1 MKFAGAGGP
10 KPYMNQDPTYEPHSA
25 IIARNIDALVAQR
38 QQSMAR
44 EGWQEK
50 LADRITRFTGSM
62 LFVYLHLL
70 IFGVWIAINIGWL
83 PFYKFDPSLVILAMA
98 ASVEAIF
105 LSTFVLIS
113 QNRMQALADQRA
125 DLNLHISLLAE
136 HEVTQLIHLVSAI
149 GRKLQVAEASDPDLD
164 ELRKDVKPE
173 EVMEEMTSKQ

>member
-1 MKFAGAGGP
+1 
-10 KPYMNQDPTYEPHSA
+10 MNQNEPSHSHSA
-25 IIARNIDALVAQR
+25 IIARNIDALLAQR
-38 QQSMAR
+38 RQNEADQ
-44 EGWQEK
+44 GWQER

-62 LFVYLHLL
+62 IFVYLHLL

-83 PFYKFDPSLVILAMA
+83 PLFKFDPSLVILAMA

-113 QNRMQALADQRA
+113 QNRMQSLADQRA

-136 HEVTQLIHLVSAI
+136 HEVTRLIHLVSAI
-149 GRKLQVAEASDPDLD
+149 GRRLQIDEVDDPSLE

-173 EVMEEMTSKQ
+173 QVMEEMASKQ